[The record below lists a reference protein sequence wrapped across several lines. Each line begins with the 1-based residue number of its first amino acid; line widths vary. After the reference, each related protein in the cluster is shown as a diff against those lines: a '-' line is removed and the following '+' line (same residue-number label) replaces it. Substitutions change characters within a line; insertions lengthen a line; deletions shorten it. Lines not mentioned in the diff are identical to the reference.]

1 MPANETL
8 AVTAKIMS
16 NGQVVLPKDVRE
28 VLGIGSGG
36 QVALVCKDNQ
46 VLMMNPVL
54 YAMSVLQEGMKGEA
68 EKAGLHNDDDVMELV
83 REIRYELE
91 GIPLVTAPQASQA
104 TDTVSQ
110 AVI

>member
-1 MPANETL
+1 MPANGTL
-8 AVTAKIMS
+8 AVTAKVMS

-46 VLMMNPVL
+46 VVMMNPVL
-54 YAMSVLQEGMKGEA
+54 YAMSVLQEGMEGEF
-68 EKAGLHNDDDVMELV
+68 EKAGLHTDDDVMDLV

-91 GIPLVTAPQASQA
+91 GIPLDKVAQAPRATGTVPQAA
-104 TDTVSQ
+104 T
-110 AVI
+110 